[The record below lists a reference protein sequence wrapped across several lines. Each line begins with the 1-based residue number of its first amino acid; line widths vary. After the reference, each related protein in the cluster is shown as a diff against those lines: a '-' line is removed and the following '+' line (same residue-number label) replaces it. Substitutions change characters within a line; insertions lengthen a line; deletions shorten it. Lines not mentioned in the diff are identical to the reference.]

1 MSVPRTIIGPS
12 LKETTDY
19 LDSVIDKWPDIV
31 IPLGTGSKLKNFELR
46 MCLRS
51 IEKNIT
57 GYRNIFIVGECPEF
71 LQNITHIPVTDL
83 YKESDRNIEHK
94 IMVACNHPDL
104 SETFL
109 FGNDDH
115 FILKPFQADKFPFYY
130 SGDLGEYIRKR
141 GNDEYGKRAQ
151 NTYSHLKEQGLPTNH
166 FDIHT
171 PILYN
176 KEKFINLVSAL
187 DWNQKTYIIKSL
199 YANSLKIE
207 GEQIEDHKYN
217 NPPTKDVG
225 VYSTY
230 PNLRASVTRFLTEQF
245 PKPSKYERII

>member
-1 MSVPRTIIGPS
+1 MT
-12 LKETTDY
+12 
-19 LDSVIDKWPDIV
+19 DIV
-31 IPLGTGSKLKNFELR
+31 YVLGKGSKLNDFEIK
-46 MCLRS
+46 MSLRS
-51 IEKNIT
+51 VEKNMT
-57 GYRNIFIVGECPEF
+57 NYRNVYVVGECPEF
-71 LQNITHIPVTDL
+71 LQNVVHIQCPDRGQVSDFNIMAKIT
-83 YKESDRNIEHK
+83 E
-94 IMVACNHPDL
+94 ACETKTI
-104 SETFL
+104 SEDFL
-109 FGNDDH
+109 FLNDDH
-115 FILKPFQADKFPFYY
+115 FILKPFQADKFPFYH
-130 SGDLGEYIRKR
+130 SGDLSEYISKR
-141 GNDEYGKRAQ
+141 GNDEYGRRAQ
-151 NTYSHLKEQGLPTNH
+151 NTYNHLKNQGLPTKH

-176 KEKFINLVSAL
+176 KEKFLNLVSAL

-245 PKPSKYERII
+245 PKSSKYEK

>member
-1 MSVPRTIIGPS
+1 MSGPHTIVGPT
-12 LKETTDY
+12 LEQTKAQ
-19 LDSVIDKWPDIV
+19 LDKYVDKWPDIV
-31 IPLGTGSKLKNFELR
+31 IPLGTGSKLKDFELR

-57 GYRNIFIVGECPEF
+57 GYRDIVIVGDVPQWI
-71 LQNITHIPVTDL
+71 QNVKQIPVQDVS
-83 YKESDRNIEHK
+83 KVSDFNIMWK
-94 IMVACNHPDL
+94 TTAACDEEAV
-104 SETFL
+104 SENFL
-109 FGNDDH
+109 FFNDDH

-151 NTYSHLKEQGLPTNH
+151 NTYNHLKERGLPTNH

-217 NPPTKDVG
+217 NPPIKDVG